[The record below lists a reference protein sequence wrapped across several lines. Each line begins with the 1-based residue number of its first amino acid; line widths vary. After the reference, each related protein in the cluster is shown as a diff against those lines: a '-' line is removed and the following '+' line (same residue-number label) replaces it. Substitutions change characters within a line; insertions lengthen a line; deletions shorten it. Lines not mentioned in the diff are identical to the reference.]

1 MKKRPSI
8 FISFMLL
15 LFIGVHGQ
23 SKTDLLAG
31 KWKYTGA
38 MKSKATY
45 KTDPKWYH
53 DGKATP
59 KFEFME
65 FKNPSV
71 LTYNE
76 KGSKPTSTKFLVV
89 GDKLTIDGT
98 TYTIRMLNK
107 KDLTLYRSQYVVKE
121 PTGTLTYIDEEQLT
135 FEKVK

>member
-1 MKKRPSI
+1 M
-8 FISFMLL
+8 F
-15 LFIGVHGQ
+15 LFLGAHAQ
-23 SKTDLLAG
+23 SKADLLAG

-59 KFEFME
+59 KFEFLE
-65 FKNPSV
+65 FKNPSI

-76 KGSKPTSTKFLVV
+76 KGSKSTSTKFLVV

-98 TYTIRMLNK
+98 TYTIRILDK
-107 KDLTLYRSQYVVKE
+107 KSLTLYRGLYVVKDAS
-121 PTGTLTYIDEEQLT
+121 GTPTYIDEEQLT